1 MRLLGDK
8 SMKLL
13 VIIVLLVIGN
23 RIWAQERWTEP
34 IPYGDMD
41 QWTVRYVQESKLLGG
56 KTKTLYTPAPIDTI
70 RNNQA
75 YVPVAGNP
83 WGSSATYAKF
93 MGIETAMEGSVEPE
107 ARGYG
112 YCCRLR
118 NVLTEVNV
126 GNIHAMVS
134 GTIYMG
140 KALEPLSI
148 TAKSRPYTAIDFG
161 VPFTAHPV
169 AMMVDYKALISDADS
184 LITTERNKPE
194 VIAGHDCAVIYI
206 YLQHRWEDAETG
218 QIYARRVGTAYER
231 ICESIPEW
239 VNNHEIPIRWGNIT
253 TSSDFQSY
261 EGLNQMDMMTRNSKG
276 KMVKI
281 EEVGWSLDAPTHIIM
296 YISASNA
303 GVFRACEGNTLWV
316 DNLRLVYE
324 ED

>member
-1 MRLLGDK
+1 
-8 SMKLL
+8 
-13 VIIVLLVIGN
+13 
-23 RIWAQERWTEP
+23 
-34 IPYGDMD
+34 
-41 QWTVRYVQESKLLGG
+41 
-56 KTKTLYTPAPIDTI
+56 
-70 RNNQA
+70 
-75 YVPVAGNP
+75 
-83 WGSSATYAKF
+83 
-93 MGIETAMEGSVEPE
+93 MGIETAMESSVEPE

-140 KALEPLSI
+140 KALEPLGI

-161 VPFTAHPV
+161 VPFTAHPI
-169 AMMVDYKALISDADS
+169 AMMLDYKALISDADS
-184 LITTERNKPE
+184 MITTERNRPE

-206 YLQHRWEDAETG
+206 YLQHRWEDSETG

-253 TSSDFQSY
+253 TSPDFHAY
-261 EGLNQMDMMTRNSKG
+261 EGLNQMDMMTRNSRG

-281 EEVGWSLDAPTHIIM
+281 EEVGWSIDEPTHIIM